1 MQLFVEKMQ
10 ELTRT
15 AAKISRMTIKETDL
29 DALRAFK
36 EEKLPQLIEQYKI
49 PTRES
54 QILRDMARYL
64 IREAEQAIDLNKRI
78 KELDREI
85 DRQRRAPRVQP
96 PRIHG
101 I

>member
-1 MQLFVEKMQ
+1 MQMFVEKMQ

-15 AAKISRMTIKETDL
+15 AAKISRMTIKEADL
-29 DALRAFK
+29 DALRTFK
-36 EEKLPQLIEQYKI
+36 VEKLPQLIEQYKI

-64 IREAEQAIDLNKRI
+64 IREGEQAIDLHKRI

-85 DRQRRAPRVQP
+85 DRQRRADARK
-96 PRIHG
+96 G
-101 I
+101 A

>member
-1 MQLFVEKMQ
+1 MQMFVEKMQ

-64 IREAEQAIDLNKRI
+64 IREAEQAIDLKKRV

-85 DRQRRAPRVQP
+85 DRQLRADARK
-96 PRIHG
+96 RA
-101 I
+101 

>member
-1 MQLFVEKMQ
+1 MQMFVEKMQ

-29 DALRAFK
+29 DALRTFK

-64 IREAEQAIDLNKRI
+64 IREAKQAIDLNKRI

-85 DRQRRAPRVQP
+85 DRQRRADARK
-96 PRIHG
+96 G
-101 I
+101 A

>member
-1 MQLFVEKMQ
+1 MQMFVEKMQ

-36 EEKLPQLIEQYKI
+36 KEKLPQLIEQYKI
-49 PTRES
+49 PTTEA
-54 QILRDMARYL
+54 QILRDTARYL
-64 IREAEQAIDLNKRI
+64 IREAEKAIDLHKRV

-85 DRQRRAPRVQP
+85 DRQRRADARK
-96 PRIHG
+96 G
-101 I
+101 A

>member
-15 AAKISRMTIKETDL
+15 AAKIGRMTIKETDL
-29 DALRAFK
+29 DALRTFK
-36 EEKLPQLIEQYKI
+36 EEKLLQLRDQYEI
-49 PTRES
+49 PTTEA

-64 IREAEQAIDLNKRI
+64 IREAEKAIDLKKRV

-85 DRQRRAPRVQP
+85 DRQRRAEARK
-96 PRIHG
+96 G
-101 I
+101 A

>member
-1 MQLFVEKMQ
+1 MQMFVEKMQ

-85 DRQRRAPRVQP
+85 DRQRRADARK
-96 PRIHG
+96 G
-101 I
+101 A

>member
-1 MQLFVEKMQ
+1 MQMFVEKMQ

-36 EEKLPQLIEQYKI
+36 KEKLPQLIEQYKI
-49 PTRES
+49 PTTES

-64 IREAEQAIDLNKRI
+64 IREGEQAIDLNKRI

-85 DRQRRAPRVQP
+85 DRQRRADARK
-96 PRIHG
+96 G
-101 I
+101 A

>member
-85 DRQRRAPRVQP
+85 DRQRRADARK
-96 PRIHG
+96 G
-101 I
+101 A